1 MMMLLLF
8 CHQVMYESSWPHRLQ
23 HTRLPC
29 PSPSPRICAS
39 ACPLNQWCHPNVSSS
54 VALFVFCFCGIY
66 TILNYVSWVYRKKTL
81 VPSLSWFSILCV
93 NLCVSPCQGS
103 ATNRPSRGEC
113 NPLPLRGGRRD
124 LPAVILDTMQLEH
137 HPCRCSRG
145 ATIWRN
151 LRICSRTHGSLLQAW
166 PFQQDSRYK
175 YLGLY
180 ILPVL
185 SHYGQLPQ
193 EIPDNQGCHCLR
205 STELQDLR
213 DGNDHPGEEF
223 KAWRSH

>member
-1 MMMLLLF
+1 MSLHDPIDCSIPGFPVPHHLPEF
-8 CHQVMYESSWPHRLQ
+8 AQVRVHWISDAIQTSHPL
-23 HTRLPC
+23 
-29 PSPSPRICAS
+29 SPS
-39 ACPLNQWCHPNVSSS
+39 LSS
-54 VALFVFCFCGIY
+54 VFVIY
-66 TILNYVSWVYRKKTL
+66 TILNHVSWVSRKKTL

-93 NLCVSPCQGS
+93 NLRVSPCQGS
-103 ATNRPSRGEC
+103 ISPSRGEC
-113 NPLPLRGGRRD
+113 NPPPLRGGRID

-137 HPCRCSRG
+137 HPCRCSRW
-145 ATIWRN
+145 ATIWWN

-193 EIPDNQGCHCLR
+193 EIPGNQGCHCLR

-223 KAWRSH
+223 KARRSH